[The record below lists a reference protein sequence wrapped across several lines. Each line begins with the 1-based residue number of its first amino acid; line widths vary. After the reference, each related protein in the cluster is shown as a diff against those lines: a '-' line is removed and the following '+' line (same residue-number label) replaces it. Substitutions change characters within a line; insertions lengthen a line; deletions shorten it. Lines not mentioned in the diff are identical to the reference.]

1 MEEKPLLHPSMG
13 VRYRKAVS
21 ELRESLNQNA
31 NGDAVEVL
39 RSLVDRIV
47 LHPAPTAE
55 RGFLIDIEG
64 DLAGILS
71 LSQTSKK
78 AAGLSSDDLVQMKL
92 VAGAG
97 FEPAAF
103 RL

>member
-1 MEEKPLLHPSMG
+1 LG
-13 VRYRKAVS
+13 AGC
-21 ELRESLNQNA
+21 NA
-31 NGDAVEVL
+31 YDQFPVYDE
-39 RSLVDRIV
+39 
-47 LHPAPTAE
+47 PK
-55 RGFLIDIEG
+55 GFVIDIEG

-78 AAGLSSDDLVQMKL
+78 VVGLASDDLVQMDL

-97 FEPAAF
+97 FEPATF